1 MIIFL
6 IIFAALFGAI
16 GQYVDKHLVNMG
28 ISRKDYFYYMCLSM
42 IPFSILMIIIE
53 IITKQFKF
61 TLEIVPVIL
70 LLIAMLL
77 RYNKQKTIVG
87 CLTYLNPYED
97 SAYLS
102 LGLLIAFI
110 IDVILG
116 IQTLKII
123 SFISIFITIIG
134 VFLISNSKLKIKNLR
149 LDIFVR
155 ITTSLLMGYV
165 THYILIYWSN
175 ALFIFIL
182 NLFLTLLFCKDYNI
196 KYYTKTKKIIKWCF
210 IQQAFGFTSLYLSN
224 ILMSNSVA
232 LSNYVRPTSIIIV
245 LIIALFL
252 KNKEKK
258 PTIKQFFGILLI
270 VAGIVLIR

>member
-1 MIIFL
+1 MILFI

-70 LLIAMLL
+70 LLIAMFL

-102 LGLLIAFI
+102 LGLLISFI
-110 IDVILG
+110 IDVLLG
-116 IQTLKII
+116 IQKFRFI

-134 VFLISNSKLKIKNLR
+134 VFLISNSKLKIKNLKS
-149 LDIFVR
+149 DIFVR
-155 ITTSLLMGYV
+155 ITTSLLMGYI

-175 ALFIFIL
+175 ALFIFML

-196 KYYTKTKKIIKWCF
+196 KYYTKTKDIIMWCF

>member
-1 MIIFL
+1 MILFI
-6 IIFAALFGAI
+6 IIFAALFSAI

-70 LLIAMLL
+70 LLIAMFL

-102 LGLLIAFI
+102 LGLLISFI
-110 IDVILG
+110 IDVLLG
-116 IQTLKII
+116 IQKFRFI

-134 VFLISNSKLKIKNLR
+134 VFLISNSKLKIKNLKS
-149 LDIFVR
+149 DIFVR
-155 ITTSLLMGYV
+155 ITTSLLMGYI

-175 ALFIFIL
+175 ALFIFML

-196 KYYTKTKKIIKWCF
+196 KYYTKTKDIIMWCF

-252 KNKEKK
+252 KNKEGK
-258 PTIKQFFGILLI
+258 PTIKQVFGILLI

>member
-1 MIIFL
+1 MILFI

-70 LLIAMLL
+70 LLIAMFL

-102 LGLLIAFI
+102 LGLLISFI
-110 IDVILG
+110 IDVLLG
-116 IQTLKII
+116 IQKFRFI

-134 VFLISNSKLKIKNLR
+134 VFLISNSKLKIKNLKS
-149 LDIFVR
+149 DIFVR
-155 ITTSLLMGYV
+155 ITTSLLMGYI

-175 ALFIFIL
+175 ALFIFML

-196 KYYTKTKKIIKWCF
+196 KYYTKTKDIIMWCF
-210 IQQAFGFTSLYLSN
+210 IQQVFGFTSLYLSN

-252 KNKEKK
+252 KNKEGK
-258 PTIKQFFGILLI
+258 PTIKQVFGILLI